1 MSDVMIER
9 AIEMAK
15 QFLAELEE
23 GYEEPITASV
33 SESGVVTVVFR
44 PKGYSNPGWV
54 IDPDRIEVLVNSC
67 SGEVSLVPAM

>member
-15 QFLAELEE
+15 QFLAELEV

-33 SESGVVTVVFR
+33 SERGAFEVVFR
-44 PKGYSNPGWV
+44 PKGYSNPECV
-54 IDPDRIEVLVNSC
+54 IDPDRIEVLVDPH
-67 SGEVSLVPAM
+67 SGEISLVPSM